1 MFGRYKTRSMDA
13 TTRYRKLM
21 SDGKK
26 LLLNIPAIVINETF
40 MPFTIIP
47 NPEATKLR
55 NEYIRYIIQCENEN
69 NSSIHI

>member
-1 MFGRYKTRSMDA
+1 MDA

-26 LLLNIPAIVINETF
+26 LLLDIPVIVINNTL

-47 NPEATKLR
+47 NPEVTKLR
-55 NEYIRYIIQCENEN
+55 NEYIRYINQCENED
-69 NSSIHI
+69 NSNIHI